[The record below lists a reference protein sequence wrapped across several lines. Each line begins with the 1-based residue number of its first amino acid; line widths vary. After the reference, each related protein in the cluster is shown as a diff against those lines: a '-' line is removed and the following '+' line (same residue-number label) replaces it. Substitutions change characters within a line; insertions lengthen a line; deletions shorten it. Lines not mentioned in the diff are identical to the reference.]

1 MSVFYTA
8 LNDVKGKNQ
17 FLQSNV
23 DLVDGKKQE
32 IEQSQAKLLAQAVL
46 ISKSIENAKSEMLKQ
61 VEEMET
67 KLA

>member
-32 IEQSQAKLLAQAVL
+32 IEQS
-46 ISKSIENAKSEMLKQ
+46 
-61 VEEMET
+61 
-67 KLA
+67 